1 MTRAHLIQDDGPRG
15 RSVAEIVERREKAL
29 ARVRTMLAAGPVTAH
44 DICVELGMARG
55 AGNRLLKHLAVDDEA
70 HPTRKFDEK
79 RRELWAAGPG
89 EPGTMKPSLRKG
101 VVRDVTTVR
110 AEQVGA
116 QRDPLVAALFGQAR
130 GGVAC

>member
-1 MTRAHLIQDDGPRG
+1 MSRAHLTQDDGPRG
-15 RSVAEIVERREKAL
+15 RSIAEIIEQREAAL

-44 DICVELGMARG
+44 DVCVELGMARG

-70 HPTRKFDEK
+70 HPTGKFDEK
-79 RRELWAAGPG
+79 RRELWVAGPG
-89 EPGTMKPSLRKG
+89 DPDVMRPSLRKG

-116 QRDPLVAALFGQAR
+116 RRDELVAALFGPAR
-130 GGVAC
+130 GSAV